1 LTFSAQLV
9 YEIKMASLLR
19 LRSGRREWRGRRRD
33 DLTQLTYEEHRTLSK
48 VLHESLKTFKA
59 TLDYAEMD
67 EGSSVSDS
75 DISDDSSDLDF
86 VPRGKNFDYALRP
99 VAANQNKKSNAAVA
113 SNSSTTKIGKPTA
126 SDLSEGRRIS
136 KSTKDG
142 RNSISRYPYSLRR
155 RRQVVEQSSSN
166 KSSNISSDE
175 SDEQNH
181 RISARS
187 SVKKTKSKGEHAS
200 TSTEDIEAT
209 ATELFLYFAF
219 SGRPMQLEWM
229 DRLPLLRVN
238 HLT

>member
-1 LTFSAQLV
+1 MKSRKQS
-9 YEIKMASLLR
+9 K
-19 LRSGRREWRGRRRD
+19 
-33 DLTQLTYEEHRTLSK
+33 EET
-48 VLHESLKTFKA
+48 
-59 TLDYAEMD
+59 
-67 EGSSVSDS
+67 
-75 DISDDSSDLDF
+75 SDLDF

-136 KSTKDG
+136 KST
-142 RNSISRYPYSLRR
+142 
-155 RRQVVEQSSSN
+155 
-166 KSSNISSDE
+166 SSDE

>member
-1 LTFSAQLV
+1 
-9 YEIKMASLLR
+9 MASLLR

>member
-1 LTFSAQLV
+1 LV
-9 YEIKMASLLR
+9 YAIKMASLLR

-67 EGSSVSDS
+67 EGSSMSDS
-75 DISDDSSDLDF
+75 DLSDDSSDLDF

-113 SNSSTTKIGKPTA
+113 SSSSTTKIGKPAA
-126 SDLSEGRRIS
+126 SDHTEGQSIS

-142 RNSISRYPYSLRR
+142 RNSVSRYPYSLRR
-155 RRQVVEQSSSN
+155 RRQVVEQSSST

-175 SDEQNH
+175 SVGQNH
-181 RISARS
+181 GISAGS
-187 SVKKTKSKGEHAS
+187 SVKKTKSEGEHAS

>member
-1 LTFSAQLV
+1 LV

-136 KSTKDG
+136 KST
-142 RNSISRYPYSLRR
+142 
-155 RRQVVEQSSSN
+155 
-166 KSSNISSDE
+166 SSDE

>member
-1 LTFSAQLV
+1 MHVTIIHFSGCFQ
-9 YEIKMASLLR
+9 ISR
-19 LRSGRREWRGRRRD
+19 
-33 DLTQLTYEEHRTLSK
+33 K
-48 VLHESLKTFKA
+48 V
-59 TLDYAEMD
+59 
-67 EGSSVSDS
+67 EGSQ
-75 DISDDSSDLDF
+75 
-86 VPRGKNFDYALRP
+86 
-99 VAANQNKKSNAAVA
+99 NQQM
-113 SNSSTTKIGKPTA
+113 KIFII
-126 SDLSEGRRIS
+126 E
-136 KSTKDG
+136 DG

-155 RRQVVEQSSSN
+155 
-166 KSSNISSDE
+166 SSDE